1 MSAPH
6 PTDTKDWRC
15 RGCGCTDTCACMGG
29 CTWVDVE
36 LCSACIQKDLP
47 APAPLPLLRVGAAD
61 WHALPE
67 AVLPTD
73 DIGGGVTHD
82 IYSATMYLSVERSS
96 STIGRELPA
105 YVAIPQK
112 SLAQAVYALQRAAD
126 SINRTLHD
134 KQTAQLIQEA
144 THAEITNALQLLERG
159 E

>member
-1 MSAPH
+1 MGARP
-6 PTDTKDWRC
+6 PQTTGWQC
-15 RGCGCTDTCACMGG
+15 RGCGCTDTQACPGG
-29 CTWVDVE
+29 CAWVEKD
-36 LCSACIQKDLP
+36 LCSACIQTDLP

-105 YVAIPQK
+105 FVAVPQDV
-112 SLAQAVYALQRAAD
+112 LAQLQRA
-126 SINRTLHD
+126 LHD
-134 KQTAQLIQEA
+134 AQVQLARAGRGLKLDNLKASAACNGLA
-144 THAEITNALQLLERG
+144 TVADRLGGG